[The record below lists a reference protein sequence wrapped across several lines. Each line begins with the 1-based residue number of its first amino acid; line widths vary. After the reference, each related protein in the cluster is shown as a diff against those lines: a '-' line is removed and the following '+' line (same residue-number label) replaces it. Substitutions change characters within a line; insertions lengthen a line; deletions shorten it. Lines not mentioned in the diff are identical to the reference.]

1 MKRKKLLAVVM
12 IAVMMSGGCGN
23 KNAEEAITDTNVVN
37 SSVSEEELIKENE
50 TEETQSFTSV
60 KEEILAKAETT
71 DIDSL
76 IVEKT
81 DDELDLKQY
90 LFSYED
96 RTMDKNTAE
105 QLFYLDW
112 FMDDSASDA
121 ESFITT
127 DKVDLYNINGIRV
140 GYTLK
145 DAWLETFGECNGWY
159 FFYLDGNQRFAR
171 VEDVK
176 ANSITRE
183 QAKAEEEANKQEEPT
198 AKTETPVESAPV
210 EQPVVETPP
219 ASEPIEQPV
228 ETPAESDKYTPEEAM
243 SVYRSLMEA
252 GGITWNPAL
261 KDVSSWG
268 TGWLYLDKG
277 YPELAA
283 SSDLESF
290 AMGDSVGN
298 SWTEFYVEV
307 TGSDEEAV
315 YFTGWHN

>member
-1 MKRKKLLAVVM
+1 MKRKKLLAVAM

-23 KNAEEAITDTNVVN
+23 KNAEEAATDTNVVN
-37 SSVSEEELIKENE
+37 SSETEQEQIKENE
-50 TEETQSFTSV
+50 TAESQSFTSV

-90 LFSYED
+90 IFSYED

-112 FMDDSASDA
+112 FMDDSASGA

-198 AKTETPVESAPV
+198 AKTEIPVGSTPV
-210 EQPVVETPP
+210 EQPVVETPS
-219 ASEPIEQPV
+219 ASEPMEQPV
-228 ETPAESDKYTPEEAM
+228 ETPAESDKYTPDEAVA
-243 SVYRSLMEA
+243 VYCSLMEA

-290 AMGDSVGN
+290 AIGN
-298 SWTEFYVEV
+298 HGGNPWTEFYIEV

>member
-1 MKRKKLLAVVM
+1 MKRERLLAVVL

-23 KNAEEAITDTNVVN
+23 KNAEEATTDTNVVN
-37 SSVSEEELIKENE
+37 SSVSEEEQIKENE

-127 DKVDLYNINGIRV
+127 DKIDLYNINGIRV

-198 AKTETPVESAPV
+198 AKAEAPV

-252 GGITWNPAL
+252 GGITQNPAL

-268 TGWLYLDKG
+268 TGWLYVCNAFCF
-277 YPELAA
+277 LAYG
-283 SSDLESF
+283 LRK
-290 AMGDSVGN
+290 
-298 SWTEFYVEV
+298 
-307 TGSDEEAV
+307 
-315 YFTGWHN
+315 

>member
-23 KNAEEAITDTNVVN
+23 KNAEEATTDTNVVN
-37 SSVSEEELIKENE
+37 SSVSEEEQIKENE

-198 AKTETPVESAPV
+198 AKTEAPV
-210 EQPVVETPP
+210 EQPVVDSPTVT
-219 ASEPIEQPV
+219 EPIEQPV
-228 ETPAESDKYTPEEAM
+228 ESDKYTPEEAIA
-243 SVYRSLMEA
+243 VYRSLMEA
-252 GGITWNPAL
+252 GGMVWSPEI
-261 KDVSSWG
+261 KDVTSWG
-268 TGWLYLDKG
+268 TGWIYLEKG
-277 YPELAA
+277 QPEYTAE
-283 SSDLESF
+283 SNLES
-290 AMGDSVGN
+290 AAIGGHGGN
-298 SWTEFYVEV
+298 SWTKYYLEV
-307 TGSDEEAV
+307 TGSDEDAV
-315 YFTGWHN
+315 YITEWTSN

>member
-1 MKRKKLLAVVM
+1 MKRKKLLAVAM

-23 KNAEEAITDTNVVN
+23 KNAEDAATDTNVVN
-37 SSVSEEELIKENE
+37 SSETEQEQIKENE
-50 TEETQSFTSV
+50 TAESQSFTSV
-60 KEEILAKAETT
+60 KEEILAKAEST

-90 LFSYED
+90 IFSYED

-127 DKVDLYNINGIRV
+127 GKVDLYNINGIRV

-183 QAKAEEEANKQEEPT
+183 KAKAEEEANKQEEST
-198 AKTETPVESAPV
+198 AKTEIPVGSTPV
-210 EQPVVETPP
+210 EQPVVETPA
-219 ASEPIEQPV
+219 ASEPMEQPV

-277 YPELAA
+277 YPELVA

-298 SWTEFYVEV
+298 PWTEFYIEV

>member
-37 SSVSEEELIKENE
+37 SSVSEEEQIKENE

-198 AKTETPVESAPV
+198 VMRETPV

-228 ETPAESDKYTPEEAM
+228 ETPAESDRYTPEEAIA
-243 SVYRSLMEA
+243 VYRSLMEA
-252 GGITWNPAL
+252 GGMVWSPEI
-261 KDVSSWG
+261 KDVTSWG
-268 TGWLYLDKG
+268 TGWIYLEKG
-277 YPELAA
+277 QPEYTAE
-283 SSDLESF
+283 SNLES
-290 AMGDSVGN
+290 AAIGGHGGN
-298 SWTEFYVEV
+298 SWTKYYLEV
-307 TGSDEEAV
+307 TGFDDECV
-315 YFTGWHN
+315 YITEWTSN

>member
-37 SSVSEEELIKENE
+37 SSVSEEEQIKENE

-127 DKVDLYNINGIRV
+127 DKIDLYNINGIRV

-198 AKTETPVESAPV
+198 AKTETPVESAPI

-219 ASEPIEQPV
+219 ASEPIEQPA

-243 SVYRSLMEA
+243 SIYRSLMEA

-261 KDVSSWG
+261 KDGGSWG
-268 TGWLYLDKG
+268 TGWIYLDKG
-277 YPELAA
+277 QAEWAA
-283 SSDLESF
+283 SASLESF
-290 AMGDSVGN
+290 AIGNHGGN
-298 SWTEFYVEV
+298 SWTEFYFEV

-315 YFTGWHN
+315 YYTIWSP

>member
-23 KNAEEAITDTNVVN
+23 KNAEETATDTNVVN
-37 SSVSEEELIKENE
+37 SSETEQEQIKENE
-50 TEETQSFTSV
+50 TAESQSFTSV

-90 LFSYED
+90 IFSYED

-127 DKVDLYNINGIRV
+127 GKVDLYNINGIRV

-145 DAWLETFGECNGWY
+145 DAWLETFGERNGWY

-198 AKTETPVESAPV
+198 EKTEIPVGSTPV

-219 ASEPIEQPV
+219 VNESV
-228 ETPAESDKYTPEEAM
+228 ETTVESNKYTPDEAIA
-243 SVYRSLMEA
+243 VYRSLMEA
-252 GGITWNPAL
+252 GGMVWSPEI
-261 KDVSSWG
+261 KDVTSWG
-268 TGWLYLDKG
+268 TGWIYLEKG
-277 YPELAA
+277 QPEYTAE
-283 SSDLESF
+283 SNLES
-290 AMGDSVGN
+290 AAIGGHGGN
-298 SWTEFYVEV
+298 SWTKYYLEV
-307 TGSDEEAV
+307 TGFDNECV
-315 YFTGWHN
+315 YITEWTSN

>member
-1 MKRKKLLAVVM
+1 MKRKKLLAVAM

-23 KNAEEAITDTNVVN
+23 KNAEEAATDTNVVN
-37 SSVSEEELIKENE
+37 SSETEQEQIKENE
-50 TEETQSFTSV
+50 TAESQSFTSV

-90 LFSYED
+90 IFSYED

-127 DKVDLYNINGIRV
+127 GKVDLYNINGIRV

-198 AKTETPVESAPV
+198 AKTEIPVGSTPV
-210 EQPVVETPP
+210 EQPVVETPA
-219 ASEPIEQPV
+219 ASEPMEQPV

-277 YPELAA
+277 YPELVA

-298 SWTEFYVEV
+298 PWTEFYIEV